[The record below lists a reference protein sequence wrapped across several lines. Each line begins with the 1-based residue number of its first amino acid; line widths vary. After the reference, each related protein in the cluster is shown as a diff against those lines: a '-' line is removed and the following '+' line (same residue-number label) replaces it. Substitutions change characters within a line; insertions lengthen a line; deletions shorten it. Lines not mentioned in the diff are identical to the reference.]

1 MTDAHSALPTDGTL
15 LPCPFCGVAPEVT
28 IEDVHKSDTY
38 WELGY
43 THACENGTY
52 VTLTK
57 AADTKEKC
65 FSEFCKK
72 WNTRYTPKDLAG
84 SFAKRG
90 AGDILAKFTLRPL
103 DNIPGN
109 GKD

>member
-1 MTDAHSALPTDGTL
+1 MIDAHSAPPTDGTL
-15 LPCPFCGVAPEVT
+15 LPCPFCGETPDVT
-28 IEDVHKSDTY
+28 IEDVRKANAY
-38 WELGY
+38 WELYHNHMCDDGMR
-43 THACENGTY
+43 
-52 VTLTK
+52 VTVTSVEY
-57 AADTKEKC
+57 TKEKC
-65 FSEFCKK
+65 FSEFCRI

-90 AGDILAKFTLRPL
+90 AGDILAKFTLYPL